1 MVRLDPLGFPVVR
14 LPAAGLEVGLLPVTR
29 AQLDYLLGDTTDF
42 HPDDLAALDRANPR
56 ASWRRV
62 PADRPE
68 GVFAAGVTAAEADRF
83 AGWLGG
89 GFRLPTAAEWRAADA
104 AVAALGAFPHEW
116 DAASAVLANPERER
130 GGGIPAT
137 PSLTLGVRQEEAA
150 HPAARSILD
159 WSIARG
165 PATWLR
171 VGLWD
176 DGLLEWV
183 RTPDGGFGLLGR
195 PRTGLIRLVHNP
207 RVHDPVRPTS
217 ADRHPAFG
225 FRLVRSLT
233 AGSA

>member
-116 DAASAVLANPERER
+116 DAASAVLANP
-130 GGGIPAT
+130 
-137 PSLTLGVRQEEAA
+137 
-150 HPAARSILD
+150 AARSILD